1 MEINIFVKKLK
12 LRSLSYGYVSHIK
25 DFKNVYQSLREN
37 NNVAEI
43 TRKFNF
49 SEISGIEIHLSE
61 YGIIYKNTKYIR
73 KD

>member
-12 LRSLSYGYVSHIK
+12 LWSFSYVPYIT
-25 DFKNVYQSLREN
+25 DFENVYQSLIEN

-49 SEISGIEIHLSE
+49 SETCGIEIHLSE
-61 YGIIYKNTKYIR
+61 YGIIYKNTKYIYMR
-73 KD
+73 KE